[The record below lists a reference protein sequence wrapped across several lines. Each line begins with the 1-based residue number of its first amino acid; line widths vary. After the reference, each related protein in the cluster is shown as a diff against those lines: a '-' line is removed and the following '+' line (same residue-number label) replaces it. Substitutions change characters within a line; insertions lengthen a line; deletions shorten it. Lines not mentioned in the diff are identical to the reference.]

1 MTIGDITEGALES
14 AAPDSL
20 EEATARAALT
30 GLELADNLAAHVLQC
45 WEDARQA
52 KNAVLPRLQSARRA
66 RLGEYDPA
74 KLAEIR
80 KYGGSEVYSRVT
92 ANKCRI
98 LEAWLRDVYLG
109 QADKPWSLEPSP
121 IPEMPPGSEDKV
133 KQQIAQEAMNVQQLT
148 GEPVD
153 QVAIQGAE
161 SELLE
166 QEEQR
171 LRDAARKA
179 VGRMERQMEDQLV
192 EGGFNRALIEFLCDF
207 PVYPAA
213 LLKGPT
219 FRMRQ
224 RLAWV
229 ADVDGKK
236 RASVS
241 EAIVPEWERVD
252 PFRAY
257 PAPGAETPQDGYFIE
272 HLTLSYTELW
282 DWIGAPGVNEKE
294 LREAL
299 QEAEDGGLDNWLG
312 FQTDSDHG
320 DTDDIPRSLRRKV
333 YNIDVLLFYGPI
345 QGQDLLDWGVEDEIE
360 DPDESFEAC
369 VWLVGR
375 HVIKAHLNYDPMK
388 LRPYFKAS
396 YENIPGDFWG
406 FGIPDV
412 LEDIQSVTAAATRAL
427 VNNVSIAS
435 GPQVAYDISRLPRGE
450 NLTALYPWKIWQ
462 VTDPVG
468 SGGNDPVKFFQP
480 AMNARELMEVIERF
494 YTYADDFSLIPR
506 YMAGADKVG
515 GAGRTASG
523 LSMLMDAA
531 NKGLKGVV
539 SNIDTDIF
547 TPLLQ
552 RLYNHNM
559 EFNEDETLKGDAQVV
574 SKGAISLMQM
584 EALQLRRNEFLQATA
599 NPIDSQIVG
608 PEGRAEILREVAKGL
623 ELDTSRIVPSREEL
637 EAQAEQAQQMAM
649 GGMPGGPP
657 GAPGGPPGGGPGG
670 GAPPGGV
677 PGMQPPAPSQDT
689 LDNGAA
695 MADLFS
701 QGGA

>member
-1 MTIGDITEGALES
+1 MSIAS
-14 AAPDSL
+14 AINAASPGTL
-20 EEATARAALT
+20 EEATAQAALT
-30 GLELADNLAAHVLQC
+30 GLDLADNLTAHVRQC
-45 WEDARQA
+45 WDDARDA
-52 KNAVLPRLQSARRA
+52 KNTVLPRLQSARRA
-66 RLGEYDPA
+66 RLGEYNPS
-74 KLAEIR
+74 KLSEIR

-98 LEAWLRDVYLG
+98 LEAWLRDVYMG

-121 IPEMPPGSEDKV
+121 IPEMPPGAEEKV
-133 KQQIAQEAMNVQQLT
+133 KAQIAQEAMNVQQMT
-148 GEPVD
+148 GQEVD
-153 QVAIQGAE
+153 QIAIKGAE

-179 VGRMERQMEDQLV
+179 VGRMERQMNDQLV

-207 PVYPAA
+207 PTYPAA
-213 LLKGPT
+213 LIKGPT
-219 FRMRQ
+219 FRKRQ

-229 ADVDGKK
+229 TGEEGKMK
-236 RASVS
+236 PAVS
-241 EAIVPEWERVD
+241 EKIVPEWERVD

-272 HLTLSYTELW
+272 HMTLSYDELW
-282 DWIGAPGVNEKE
+282 DWIGSPGVKEDE
-294 LREAL
+294 LREVL
-299 QEAEDGGLDNWLG
+299 REAENGGLNNWLG
-312 FQTDSDHG
+312 FQSEADKG
-320 DTDDIPRSLRRKV
+320 DMDAIPSSLRRKV

-345 QGQDLLDWGVEDEIE
+345 KGRDMMDWGVEDNID
-360 DPDESFEAC
+360 DPEESYEAC
-369 VWLVGR
+369 VWLVGN
-375 HVIKAHLNYDPMK
+375 HVVKAHLNYDPMK

-412 LEDIQSVTAAATRAL
+412 LEDIQSVTGAATRAL

-468 SGGNDPVKFFQP
+468 GGGSDPVKFFQP

-506 YMAGADKVG
+506 YMAGSDNMA

-539 SNIDTDIF
+539 SNIDSDIF

-552 RLYNHNM
+552 KLYNHNM
-559 EFNEDETLKGDAQVV
+559 EFGEDETIKGDAQVV

-584 EALQLRRNEFLQATA
+584 EALQMRRNEFLQATA

-623 ELDTSRIVPSREEL
+623 ELDTSRIVPSREEI
-637 EAQAEQAQQMAM
+637 ESQQEQAQQMEQQMAM
-649 GGMPGGPP
+649 GG
-657 GAPGGPPGGGPGG
+657 PPGGAPGG
-670 GAPPGGV
+670 GAPPGGM

-695 MADLFS
+695 MTDLFS
-701 QGGA
+701 PNGMTP